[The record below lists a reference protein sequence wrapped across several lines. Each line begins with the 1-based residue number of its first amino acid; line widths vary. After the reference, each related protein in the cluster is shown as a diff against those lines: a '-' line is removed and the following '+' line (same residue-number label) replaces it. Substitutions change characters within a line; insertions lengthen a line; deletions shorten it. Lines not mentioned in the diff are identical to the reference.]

1 MITAL
6 AAGRGQC
13 EQKKIRPMG
22 VFSFVFRYTASM
34 KRIMLALLVIILSAG
49 IYLFTL
55 SASNDRTW
63 ESFSARTPDAIVTD
77 NQVTLTNVRNWN
89 HSTSSVLSE
98 DWIDTVEIEPQ
109 EIKQIWFGLSSFSPV
124 AAFGH
129 TFLSFELIDG
139 SVYTLSIEARREAD
153 EEYSF
158 TKGLLRQYDLLYG
171 WGTERDYV
179 GVRAFLLDQQV
190 ELYPLTLTPEESA
203 AIFAALAEETHRV
216 ASTPRFY
223 NTLTSNCT
231 NELVK
236 VINHKYPDSLPY
248 HISHN
253 LPGLSIDHLQN
264 QGLIEPD
271 AQRIIIPAN
280 NQALLD
286 TIDSSPEDFSRV
298 LRDIIQTQNTST

>member
-1 MITAL
+1 
-6 AAGRGQC
+6 
-13 EQKKIRPMG
+13 
-22 VFSFVFRYTASM
+22 M
-34 KRIMLALLVIILSAG
+34 KRIMLALLIVILSAG

-63 ESFSARTPDAIVTD
+63 ESFSARTPDAVVTD
-77 NQVTLTNVRNWN
+77 THVTITNVRNWN
-89 HSTSSVLSE
+89 HSTSAVLSE
-98 DWIDTVEIEPQ
+98 GWIDTVKIDPQ
-109 EIKQIWFGLSSFSPV
+109 EIKQIWFGLSSFSSV

-129 TFLSFELIDG
+129 TFLSFELTDG
-139 SVYTLSIEARREAD
+139 RVYTLSIEARREAD

-179 GVRAFLLDQQV
+179 GVRTFLLDQGV

-203 AIFAALAEETHRV
+203 AVFVALAEETSRV
-216 ASTPRFY
+216 ASSPRFY

-253 LPGLSIDHLQN
+253 LPGLSIGYLQN
-264 QGLIEPD
+264 QGLIKPD
-271 AQRIIIPAN
+271 AKRVIIPAN

-286 TIDSSPEDFSRV
+286 TINGSPEDFSRV
-298 LRDIIQTQNTST
+298 LRETI

>member
-1 MITAL
+1 M
-6 AAGRGQC
+6 
-13 EQKKIRPMG
+13 KKI
-22 VFSFVFRYTASM
+22 
-34 KRIMLALLVIILSAG
+34 LLLLLISILSFG

-55 SASNDRTW
+55 SPSNDRDW
-63 ESFSARTPDAIVTD
+63 ETFSARTPDAVVTSD
-77 NQVTLTNVRNWN
+77 SITLTNVRNWN

-98 DWIDTVEIEPQ
+98 DWIDSVTVDPTQ
-109 EIKQIWFGLSSFSPV
+109 LKRIWFGLSSFSDI

-129 TFLSFELIDG
+129 TFLSFEFIDG

-158 TKGLLRQYDLLYG
+158 TKGMLRQYDLLYG

-179 GVRAFLLDQQV
+179 GVRTFLLDQKV
-190 ELYPLTLTPEESA
+190 ELYPLDLTPAESA
-203 AIFAALAEETHRV
+203 AVFVALAEETHLV
-216 ASTPRFY
+216 ATNPRFY

-236 VINHKYPDSLPY
+236 VINQKYPDSLPY

-253 LPGLSIDHLQN
+253 LPGLSIDYLQN
-264 QGLIEPD
+264 QGLID
-271 AQRIIIPAN
+271 STTKRTIIPAD

-286 TIDSSPEDFSRV
+286 TINGSPMDFSRV
-298 LRDIIQTQNTST
+298 LREII